1 MRIIITG
8 AGDVGY
14 HLAKMLSSEL
24 QDIYLIDEKEARLN
38 YIQSHIDIFPIVGDA
53 TSPSVLEEAKVK
65 NCDLL
70 IAVTSSEETNL
81 LVSILAKKF
90 GAKQTIAR
98 ISDEENMKP
107 ELQEMFRSLG
117 IDQLISPVQLAS
129 DEIVRL
135 ISKSA
140 FTDSFGFEDDKLS
153 VFGLPIGDK
162 SPLKEKTVQESAY
175 LNPNLS
181 FKPIALHRNEDTIM
195 VGADTMIKEHDILY
209 FMSTPEAIDDLTS
222 LCDQSCFD
230 IRNVMILGGSRI
242 GVRTAQLLEN
252 HYKVILL
259 ERDRQKCNYIA
270 SILSNTLVLNI
281 DGSNVEALKEE
292 GLSEMDAF
300 IASTGDSERNIISC
314 LVAKNNGV
322 RKTIARVENIDYI
335 HLSQNIGVDTLIN
348 KKIIAASNIFKYVRK
363 GDVDAIVSL
372 HGVDAEII
380 EFNVKAKSKV
390 TRKKIKQL
398 NFPENAK
405 IAGIIRD
412 DKGFIP
418 FGDFQIEPNDKAIVF
433 ALTDSIHKIER
444 FFL

>member
-24 QDIYLIDEKEARLN
+24 QDIYLIDQNESRLS
-38 YIQSHIDIFPIVGDA
+38 YIQSHIDIFPIIGDA
-53 TSPSVLEEAKVK
+53 TSPSVLEEAKVSS
-65 NCDLL
+65 CDLL

-81 LVSILAKKF
+81 LVSIIAKKF
-90 GAKQTIAR
+90 GAKSTIAR
-98 ISDEENMKP
+98 VSNEENMSD
-107 ELQEMFRSLG
+107 EILEMYTTLG

-135 ISKSA
+135 VSKSA

-162 SPLKEKTVQESAY
+162 SPLKEKTVKESAY
-175 LNPNLS
+175 LNPNLN
-181 FKPIALHRNEDTIM
+181 FRPIAIHRNEDTIM
-195 VGADTMIKEHDILY
+195 VDSNTTILEDDILY
-209 FMSTPEAIDDLTS
+209 FMSTPEAIDNLTA

-230 IRNVMILGGSRI
+230 IRNVMIMGGSRI
-242 GVRTAQLLEN
+242 GIRTAKLLEN
-252 HYKVILL
+252 EYKVILL
-259 ERDRQKCNYIA
+259 EKDREKCNRIA
-270 SILSNTLVLNI
+270 AELNNTLILNI
-281 DGSNVEALKEE
+281 DGGNVEALKEE

-300 IASTGDSERNIISC
+300 IAATGDSERNIISC

-322 RKTIARVENIDYI
+322 RKTISRVENIDYI
-335 HLSQNIGVDTLIN
+335 HLSQNIGIDTLIN

-398 NFPENAK
+398 NFPSNAK
-405 IAGIIRD
+405 IAGVIRD
-412 DKGFIP
+412 NKGFIP

-433 ALTDSIHKIER
+433 ALTDSIHRIER

>member
-24 QDIYLIDEKEARLN
+24 QDIYLIDQDEARLS
-38 YIQSHIDIFPIVGDA
+38 YVQSHIDIYPIKGDA
-53 TSPSVLEEAKVK
+53 TSLEVLQEAKVSS
-65 NCDLL
+65 CDLL
-70 IAVTSSEETNL
+70 IAVTSSEKTNL
-81 LVSILAKKF
+81 LVSIIAKKY

-98 ISDEENMKP
+98 ISNMENLDPDIQSMYKD
-107 ELQEMFRSLG
+107 LG
-117 IDQLISPVQLAS
+117 VNTLISPVQLAA

-140 FTDSFGFEDDKLS
+140 FTDSFGFEDDSLS

-162 SPLKEKTVQESAY
+162 SPLRDKTVEESAY

-181 FKPIALHRNEDTIM
+181 FKPIAIHRLEDTIM
-195 VGADTMIKEHDILY
+195 VDRDTKVLENDIMY
-209 FMSTPEAIDDLTS
+209 FMSAPEAIDDLTA
-222 LCDQSCFD
+222 LCDQSCVE
-230 IRNVMILGGSRI
+230 IRNVMIMGGSRI
-242 GVRTAQLLEN
+242 GVRTAMLLEDT
-252 HYKVILL
+252 YKVILL
-259 ERDRQKCNYIA
+259 EADRDKCEKITEV
-270 SILSNTLVLNI
+270 LKNTLVLNI
-281 DGSNVEALKEE
+281 DGSNVEAIREE

-300 IASTGDSERNIISC
+300 IAATGDSERNIISC

-322 RKTIARVENIDYI
+322 TKTIARVENLDYI
-335 HLSQNIGVDTLIN
+335 HLSQNIGIDTLIN
-348 KKIIAASNIFKYVRK
+348 KKIIAAGNIFKYVRK

-390 TRKKIKQL
+390 TRKKIKNL
-398 NFPENAK
+398 KFPDNAR
-405 IAGIIRD
+405 IAGVIRD
-412 DKGFIP
+412 GKGFIP

-433 ALTDSIHKIER
+433 SLTDSIHKIER